1 MSQKLKLLLV
11 LLIINLVFLFR
22 IKTLSNLNLFLSNM
36 VIILSYI
43 AFNRKKIK
51 RTKYKYYFK

>member
-11 LLIINLVFLFR
+11 LLIINLVFLCK
-22 IKTLSNLNLFLSNM
+22 IKIFSNLNLFLSNM

-43 AFNRKKIK
+43 AFSRKKVK
-51 RTKYKYYFK
+51 RTRYKYYFR